1 LRADATEG
9 GWTCTD
15 TTNDRRTTVNRRQLG
30 LEWGRMRPDPIQCY
44 DCGWTG
50 RFDDLESIDTGT
62 SCPVCSTVII
72 NYQREAP
79 TP

>member
-1 LRADATEG
+1 
-9 GWTCTD
+9 
-15 TTNDRRTTVNRRQLG
+15 
-30 LEWGRMRPDPIQCY
+30 MRPDPIQCY

-50 RFDDLESIDTGT
+50 RYDDLESIDTGT